1 MRSTRTLR
9 GKIRGT
15 ENFRRLIFDDGT
27 FQTGYKVTNFQAIPA
42 TGGNWSD
49 ASIIL
54 STNVTGSNT
63 VNAEDN
69 RQIGWIVFGANEGV
83 VSMLDPD
90 HIVVNDLYINCGAS
104 FSIDYMVTV
113 EKVALTDNEAVIHM
127 IKERSQDDLNRQ
139 P

>member
-15 ENFRRLIFDDGT
+15 ENFRRLIFDDGIIE
-27 FQTGYKVTNFQAIPA
+27 TGYRVTSFQAVPA
-42 TGGNWSD
+42 SGGNWSD

-54 STNVTGSNT
+54 TTNVTGT
-63 VNAEDN
+63 TQINAEDN

-90 HIVVNDLYINCGAS
+90 HVVVNDLYVYCGAS

-113 EKVALTDNEAVIHM
+113 ERVPLTENEAVIHM